1 MKLNPASISKI
12 ILVVVLTGG
21 IASRTGAQ
29 VIAQSQAKHEF
40 TVKQAVEYAKKNSVQ
55 IKNALLDVQI
65 QAQTNREI
73 TSAAFPQL
81 NASSSATYNPN
92 LAVQTIPDFI
102 TPLVYQTLVDKGVKD
117 GSGNPIVAPTDFQ
130 FFQAAFGTK
139 FNANIGLDLSQI
151 LFDGQV
157 FVGLQARTTSMDW
170 ARKNV
175 EVSEEMIKANV
186 FKVYYQLV
194 AGKTQIDLIDANIT
208 RLSKLQHDTKAMFEN
223 GFAEKLDVDKLSVQI
238 ANLETEKKRV
248 QNDIAKGYL
257 GLKLLMGM
265 PIRDNLVLTD
275 TLSDSMIKD
284 GILEASNYN
293 YTDRPEYEYAEL
305 GKKLNEFNIKR
316 YKLSQMPTVSLS
328 SNYTKMAM
336 RDRFDFF
343 SKGDW
348 FTASAITLRISVPI
362 FNGFAIRSR
371 IDKAKLDLQRTEN
384 QIQDLKLNI
393 DNQVE
398 SSRIQFKT
406 AIESMDYQK
415 VNMKLAEEVYEQTRK
430 KYEAGLGSNT
440 EITTAQTD
448 LKTAQS
454 NYINSLYDAI
464 VARIDFLKAIGKLE

>member
-1 MKLNPASISKI
+1 MKRKPASILKI
-12 ILVVVLTGG
+12 ILAVVLTGG
-21 IASRTGAQ
+21 VASRTGAQ
-29 VIAQSQAKHEF
+29 VIAQTQSQHEF
-40 TVKQAVEYAKKNSVQ
+40 TVKQAVDYAMKNSVQ
-55 IKNALLDVQI
+55 VKNALLDVQI
-65 QAQTNREI
+65 QTQTNREI

-102 TPLVYQTLVDKGVKD
+102 SPLVYKTLVDNNVKN
-117 GSGNPIVAPTDFQ
+117 GSGQPIVSPTDFE

-139 FNANIGLDLSQI
+139 YNANIGLDLSQI

-175 EVSEEMIKANV
+175 EVTEEVIKANV
-186 FKVYYQLV
+186 YKVYYQLV

-208 RLSKLQHDTKAMFEN
+208 RLSKLQHDTKALFEN

-248 QNDIAKGYL
+248 LNDIAKGYL

-265 PIRDNLVLTD
+265 PIKDNLVLTD
-275 TLSDSMIKD
+275 TLSDSQIKE

-293 YTDRPEYEYAEL
+293 YSDRPEYEYAEL

-316 YKLSQMPTVSLS
+316 YKLSQLPTVSLS
-328 SNYTKMAM
+328 SSWSKMAM

-343 SKGDW
+343 SRGDW
-348 FTASAITLRISVPI
+348 FTASSISLRISVPI
-362 FNGFAIRSR
+362 FHGFAIRSR
-371 IDKAKLDLQRTEN
+371 VDKAKLDLQRTEN

-398 SSRIQFKT
+398 TARLEFRT
-406 AIESMDYQK
+406 AIESMDFQK
-415 VNMKLAEEVYEQTRK
+415 QNMKLAEDIFEQTKK

-448 LKTAQS
+448 LKSAQS
-454 NYINSLYDAI
+454 NYINALYDAI
-464 VARIDFLKAIGKLE
+464 VARIDFLKAIGKL